1 MSTNNRRIAMYACE
15 NDRYCETRETF
26 ATVEDFLQMCR
37 ACFGEEPRLVERYED
52 GAKCWRDEHDEI
64 ALVEWPT
71 TEIIEE
77 LRREAGVHGDPE
89 MARIC
94 DAALAGNDE
103 ARRRCVEVIVEASW
117 GVSDWRSN
125 ARNAGA
131 P

>member
-1 MSTNNRRIAMYACE
+1 MYACE

-37 ACFGEEPRLVERYED
+37 ACFGEEPRLVIH
-52 GAKCWRDEHDEI
+52 GHSPLSWRDEHGGI

-71 TEIIEE
+71 TENIEE

-103 ARRRCVEVIVEASW
+103 ARRRCVEVIVEAAHRA
-117 GVSDWRSN
+117 GI
-125 ARNAGA
+125 AGA